1 MGVYLVY
8 YSDDSANELD
18 VSEFSYILKPID
30 GTSDFFSNMRE
41 IADAIKE
48 DKYTDFCEDGDTRE
62 YCILNLCTNTIKIVR
77 ATYCLTPSI
86 IIE

>member
-8 YSDDSANELD
+8 YKDDSDNELD
-18 VSEFSYILKPID
+18 VFDFSYVLKPTD
-30 GTSDFFSNMRE
+30 SVKDFFSNMDE
-41 IADAIKE
+41 IEKAIKE
-48 DKYTDFCEDGDTRE
+48 DEYKDFCEDGDTRE
-62 YCILNLCTNTIKIVR
+62 YYILDLCTNTIKIVR